1 MITTHKN
8 ITLCV
13 RLNVKKDRYKYM
25 LILRTLNLLHSSF
38 DQNGKEAAAHRL
50 TSILANFPK
59 AFTEE
64 ANCFRS

>member
-25 LILRTLNLLHSSF
+25 LILRTLNLSSTRPSTKMVRRPPHT
-38 DQNGKEAAAHRL
+38 D
-50 TSILANFPK
+50 
-59 AFTEE
+59 
-64 ANCFRS
+64 